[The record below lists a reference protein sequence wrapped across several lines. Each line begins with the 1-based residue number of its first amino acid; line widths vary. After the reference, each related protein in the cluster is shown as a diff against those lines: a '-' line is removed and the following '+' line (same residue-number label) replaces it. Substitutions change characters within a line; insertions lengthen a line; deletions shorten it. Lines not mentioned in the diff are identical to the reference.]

1 MIGVDTNVLIR
12 YLVQDD
18 PRQGAAAARFV
29 ERELSS
35 ERPGHV
41 SLVVLAE
48 TVWVL
53 QGSYGIDKADLIPMI
68 STLAADARFAVQD
81 ADALW
86 MALESCEETD
96 ADLAD
101 ALIRSVDA
109 LHGCSH
115 TVTFDKRATRLPGMV
130 LLQ

>member
-1 MIGVDTNVLIR
+1 MIGIDANVLVR

-18 PRQGAAAARFV
+18 AAQAAAATRFI
-29 ERELSS
+29 ERQLSS

-41 SLVVLAE
+41 SLAVLAE

-53 QGSYGIDKADLIPMI
+53 QSRYAVARQELVPI
-68 STLAADARFAVQD
+68 LAALAGDARFLVQD
-81 ADALW
+81 ANALW
-86 MALESCEETD
+86 LALESCEESD

-101 ALIRSVDA
+101 ALIHHLNA
-109 LHGCSH
+109 IHGCSH
-115 TVTFDKRATRLPGMV
+115 TVTFEKHATRLPGMV